1 MEGQCASEGATS
13 TLHGSFW
20 LNQSILT
27 SLTPFGTHITVNHG
41 PPPLVTWL
49 LLSLEFDA
57 AGWPLGTAVVDTSLL
72 TLAVTAEGWGG
83 ATGGGI
89 LGEGFGGGR
98 GGRGGGGE

>member
-1 MEGQCASEGATS
+1 MRVRVRHPLCTVASGLIKAFQ
-13 TLHGSFW
+13 H
-20 LNQSILT
+20 
-27 SLTPFGTHITVNHG
+27 SLTPNGTNRTVNHG

-57 AGWPLGTAVVDTSLL
+57 AGWPLGTAVADTSLL

-83 ATGGGI
+83 AKGGGI

-98 GGRGGGGE
+98 GGRGGGGGGGE